1 MSARLIAALFA
12 AAAAAIMELPLLGC
26 RYQYL
31 ATITSLEEPLRRLPL

>member
-12 AAAAAIMELPLLGC
+12 AAAIKELPLLGC